1 MTRIFIYGLVLAAL
15 IGEALMFYTSPK
27 MTDKE
32 ASKFSKLIHG
42 AQQRGAFCWAL

>member
-1 MTRIFIYGLVLAAL
+1 
-15 IGEALMFYTSPK
+15 

-42 AQQRGAFCWAL
+42 AQQKRGFLLGTMKDTKVKNLKKRTRVIK